1 MSVPYETMSPYAR
14 HLVDSLQLSEHP
26 EGGWYRRDWQSPTAV
41 HGSERPLAS
50 LIYFLLAKGDASAWH
65 QVDADEIWLWHGPG
79 TVTLQIAG
87 SGEKPDESAIQ
98 EVTLGQGIVCDSS
111 KNTDI
116 SKIDKNSVVV
126 ARNDDT
132 GIVKTF
138 DSTPVGHFLV
148 PAGVWQRTLPTA
160 SDALVSCVVSP
171 GFEFRGFTLAEQ

>member
-1 MSVPYETMSPYAR
+1 MSVSYETMSPYAR
-14 HLVDSLQLSEHP
+14 HLVDSLQLTEHP

-50 LIYFLLAKGDASAWH
+50 LIYFLLAEGDASAWH

-98 EVTLGQGIVCDSS
+98 EVTLGQGIAGDAAEKVD
-111 KNTDI
+111 
-116 SKIDKNSVVV
+116 
-126 ARNDDT
+126 AGT
-132 GIVKTF
+132 G
-138 DSTPVGHFLV
+138 STPVGHFLV
-148 PAGVWQRTLPTA
+148 PAGVWQRTLPTT